1 MGIMQSIKDYAKE
14 HGISYESVRRQV
26 NRYKEELGEHLIK
39 ENRTQ
44 YLDEEAVKFL
54 DAKRKS
60 NPVTVVEVEKDEEL
74 KKLREE
80 NKMLSLKVMQL
91 QDDLLKEKDIVDAL
105 KEEKILLLEDA
116 KRREVEKNQ
125 QAEPEKKSW
134 IRRLFGI

>member
-1 MGIMQSIKDYAKE
+1 MEIMQSIKEYAKE

-39 ENRTQ
+39 EKRTQ

-60 NPVTVVEVEKDEEL
+60 NPVMVVEADRDEEL
-74 KKLREE
+74 KNLREE

-91 QDDLLKEKDIVDAL
+91 QDDLLKEKDIVKAL
-105 KEEKILLLEDA
+105 KEEKILMLEDA
-116 KRREVEKNQ
+116 KRREEEINQ
-125 QAEPEKKSW
+125 QKEPEKKSW
-134 IRRLFGI
+134 IRRLFGV

>member
-80 NKMLSLKVMQL
+80 NKMLSLKVIQL

-105 KEEKILLLEDA
+105 KEEKILLLE
-116 KRREVEKNQ
+116 EQ
-125 QAEPEKKSW
+125 EKKSW